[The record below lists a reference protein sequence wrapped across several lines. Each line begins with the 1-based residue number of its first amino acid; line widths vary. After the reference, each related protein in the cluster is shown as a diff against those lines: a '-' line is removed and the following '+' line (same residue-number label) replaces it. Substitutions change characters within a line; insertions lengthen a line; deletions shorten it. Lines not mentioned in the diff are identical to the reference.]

1 MPAGA
6 AKMWLQDMWRQRGL
20 LDEGGDIDAAVQRQC
35 QQSWF
40 LRRNASTPNGPR
52 TSSPETSW
60 FLRRNQVA
68 LPPAPR
74 AGRNVT
80 PAALRQRTS
89 GYFLNS
95 KGRVVVE
102 GRASPSKTRG
112 LRTAPAEKS
121 TLSGPA
127 TPLRRSASWLCGRVP
142 EGRPAGP
149 SPVPCGL
156 PLAHSDGSVT
166 ALLPAWREEEAGAVF
181 LTVYDLCPCWN
192 SCCGHPMGV
201 GVYHSGL
208 EIDGLEYTYD
218 RQPGGGHLGDPSHAG
233 CDASCGVDESGGGVA
248 EVTVPFASRKV
259 TRAASTAWRS
269 RELEWDCG
277 VAWHPPYHTDRSMA
291 ASLPLRARLPL
302 GVSKRE
308 LHDSHQALRALAT
321 LEWTMDDY
329 EITEHNCHHWVAAA
343 CAELGLEPPPRWLN
357 RAANILGFFAGA
369 NESGQHASP
378 TAHRSP
384 RVDAT
389 DDRPAL
395 WPSATANRGGRR
407 HSGGG
412 ESQPLLGRAASVS
425 EHEYSEL
432 GAAVFG

>member
-6 AKMWLQDMWRQRGL
+6 AKMWLQDMWRRRGL

-40 LRRNASTPNGPR
+40 LRRNASTPNGPK

-95 KGRVVVE
+95 RGHVVVE
-102 GRASPSKTRG
+102 GRTSPSKTRG
-112 LRTAPAEKS
+112 LRTAPVEKS

-127 TPLRRSASWLCGRVP
+127 TPLRRSASWLSGRVP
-142 EGRPAGP
+142 EGRPAAP

-156 PLAHSDGSVT
+156 PPAHSDGGVT
-166 ALLPAWREEEAGAVF
+166 ALLPAWREEEAGAAF

-218 RQPGGGHLGDPSHAG
+218 RQPGRRPWRGRGRLHRDGSSPS
-233 CDASCGVDESGGGVA
+233 
-248 EVTVPFASRKV
+248 F
-259 TRAASTAWRS
+259 WRS
-269 RELEWDCG
+269 
-277 VAWHPPYHTDRSMA
+277 
-291 ASLPLRARLPL
+291 
-302 GVSKRE
+302 
-308 LHDSHQALRALAT
+308 
-321 LEWTMDDY
+321 
-329 EITEHNCHHWVAAA
+329 
-343 CAELGLEPPPRWLN
+343 
-357 RAANILGFFAGA
+357 
-369 NESGQHASP
+369 
-378 TAHRSP
+378 
-384 RVDAT
+384 
-389 DDRPAL
+389 
-395 WPSATANRGGRR
+395 
-407 HSGGG
+407 
-412 ESQPLLGRAASVS
+412 
-425 EHEYSEL
+425 
-432 GAAVFG
+432 

>member
-1 MPAGA
+1 M
-6 AKMWLQDMWRQRGL
+6 
-20 LDEGGDIDAAVQRQC
+20 
-35 QQSWF
+35 
-40 LRRNASTPNGPR
+40 
-52 TSSPETSW
+52 
-60 FLRRNQVA
+60 
-68 LPPAPR
+68 
-74 AGRNVT
+74 
-80 PAALRQRTS
+80 
-89 GYFLNS
+89 
-95 KGRVVVE
+95 
-102 GRASPSKTRG
+102 
-112 LRTAPAEKS
+112 
-121 TLSGPA
+121 
-127 TPLRRSASWLCGRVP
+127 
-142 EGRPAGP
+142 
-149 SPVPCGL
+149 
-156 PLAHSDGSVT
+156 
-166 ALLPAWREEEAGAVF
+166 
-181 LTVYDLCPCWN
+181 
-192 SCCGHPMGV
+192 
-201 GVYHSGL
+201 
-208 EIDGLEYTYD
+208 
-218 RQPGGGHLGDPSHAG
+218 
-233 CDASCGVDESGGGVA
+233 
-248 EVTVPFASRKV
+248 PFASRKV

-357 RAANILGFFAGA
+357 RAANILGFFAGPQRAGKAAPSTRSGSGRSFPVGA

-389 DDRPAL
+389 DDRPAS
-395 WPSATANRGGRR
+395 WPSATANCGGRR